1 MTSRNIPHLLEP
13 LLEIE
18 PSQSQ
23 SQILLT
29 GILGANTNWL
39 LLRYLYTLLKSSSA
53 SRSSPPSRPPAA
65 AVSQPQGQRRLG
77 TRMPIAAEPEFELR
91 TSTHAQQQ
99 QNGGDAGDQGES
111 GNESVGVLLVSFLRD
126 FAFWKESAGRLGLD
140 LEGLGRRGKLGFV
153 DGLCVGFGSSGSDGE
168 GGVVGGGGGLP
179 VRRPPV
185 PLAATGG
192 SSAGATGAVP
202 GRGPPQAPRPA
213 TTTTTTT
220 TTGGSSSQRPVEGER
235 WKRSLP
241 SLAVADVS
249 KTLHSA
255 LDELCQKN
263 KKVVLVIDQLDFLL
277 AATSDGNGLVSSAL
291 QDLLLDLREKSHA
304 TILTLSAD
312 DPLIAS
318 QVTTLDKDH
327 ASFVLSLAH
336 EAEMVVSLRLL
347 DTGIA
352 KDVSGV
358 VRITRGGDS
367 GGEKQIEEKEYLY
380 HVGGDGSV
388 RVFERGQ

>member
-1 MTSRNIPHLLEP
+1 MTSRTIPPLLEP
-13 LLEIE
+13 YLAIE

-39 LLRYLYTLLKSSSA
+39 LLRYLYTLLKSKSQQQA
-53 SRSSPPSRPPAA
+53 PRPQ
-65 AVSQPQGQRRLG
+65 QPQGQRRLG
-77 TRMPIAAEPEFELR
+77 LRMPVAAEPDLEP
-91 TSTHAQQQ
+91 SA
-99 QNGGDAGDQGES
+99 QNGGGRNDEEG
-111 GNESVGVLLVSFLRD
+111 ESVGVLLVSFLRD

-153 DGLCVGFGSSGSDGE
+153 DGLCVGSGSDGE
-168 GGVVGGGGGLP
+168 GAAPAGGAGRFGGGLP

-185 PLAATGG
+185 PAA
-192 SSAGATGAVP
+192 AGAAP
-202 GRGPPQAPRPA
+202 GRGPPSPAPTSPVTRGPVSQGQGQGPA
-213 TTTTTTT
+213 A
-220 TTGGSSSQRPVEGER
+220 EEK

-249 KTLHSA
+249 KTLHA
-255 LDELCQKN
+255 VLDELCQQN
-263 KKVVLVIDQLDFLL
+263 KKVVLVIDHLDFLL
-277 AATSDGNGLVSSAL
+277 AATSDGNGSVSLAL
-291 QDLLLDLREKSHA
+291 KELLLDLREKSHA

-318 QVTTLDKDH
+318 QTTTLEKDH

-336 EAEMVVSLRLL
+336 ASEMIVSLRLL

-367 GGEKQIEEKEYLY
+367 GGERQIEEREYLY
-380 HVGGDGSV
+380 HVGGDGGV

>member
-1 MTSRNIPHLLEP
+1 MTSRTIPPLLEP
-13 LLEIE
+13 YLSPPLANEH
-18 PSQSQ
+18 

-39 LLRYLYTLLKSSSA
+39 LLRYLYTLLKSSK
-53 SRSSPPSRPPAA
+53 SSSSSRPAT
-65 AVSQPQGQRRLG
+65 QPQGQRRLG
-77 TRMPIAAEPEFELR
+77 PRIPVAAEPELEFAN
-91 TSTHAQQQ
+91 SSA
-99 QNGGDAGDQGES
+99 NGGDVEGE
-111 GNESVGVLLVSFLRD
+111 EDAAVLLVSFLRD

-140 LEGLGRRGKLGFV
+140 LEGLGRKGRLGFV
-153 DGLCVGFGSSGSDGE
+153 DGLCIGSGPGSGSD
-168 GGVVGGGGGLP
+168 VGGGGLP
-179 VRRPPV
+179 VRGGRPLV
-185 PLAATGG
+185 PTGG
-192 SSAGATGAVP
+192 AAVP
-202 GRGPPQAPRPA
+202 GRGLPPAATAPARAVPA
-213 TTTTTTT
+213 SASASTSSHGQGP
-220 TTGGSSSQRPVEGER
+220 TGGGDK

-249 KTLHSA
+249 KTLHAA

-263 KKVVLVIDQLDFLL
+263 KKVVLVMDQLDFLV
-277 AATSDGNGLVSSAL
+277 AATSDGNGPSVSSAL
-291 QDLLLDLREKSHA
+291 RDLLLDLREKSHA

-318 QVTTLDKDH
+318 QTTTLEKDH

-336 EAEMVVSLRLL
+336 EAEMILSLRLL

-358 VRITRGGDS
+358 IRITRGGDS
-367 GGEKQIEEKEYLY
+367 GSERQMEEKEYLY
-380 HVGGDGSV
+380 HVGGDGGV

>member
-1 MTSRNIPHLLEP
+1 MTSRNIPHILEP
-13 LLEIE
+13 YLAIQ

-39 LLRYLYTLLKSSSA
+39 LLRYLYTLLKSKSS
-53 SRSSPPSRPPAA
+53 SQPQRPQP
-65 AVSQPQGQRRLG
+65 VQPQGQRRLG
-77 TRMPIAAEPEFELR
+77 TRIPVAAEPELELPP
-91 TSTHAQQQ
+91 SPGQ
-99 QNGGDAGDQGES
+99 QNGGNDEEG
-111 GNESVGVLLVSFLRD
+111 ESVGVLLVSFLRD

-153 DGLCVGFGSSGSDGE
+153 DGLCVGGGSGSDGE
-168 GGVVGGGGGLP
+168 GAGGGGLP

-185 PLAATGG
+185 PSVG
-192 SSAGATGAVP
+192 GAVP
-202 GRGPPQAPRPA
+202 GRGPPPARPA
-213 TTTTTTT
+213 PATAV
-220 TTGGSSSQRPVEGER
+220 GGSSSQGPAGGEEK

-249 KTLHSA
+249 KTLHSV
-255 LDELCQKN
+255 LDELCQKH

-277 AATSDGNGLVSSAL
+277 AATSDGNGSVSSAL
-291 QDLLLDLREKSHA
+291 KDLLLDLREA
-304 TILTLSAD
+304 
-312 DPLIAS
+312 
-318 QVTTLDKDH
+318 TTLDKDH

-336 EAEMVVSLRLL
+336 EAEMIVSLRLL

-367 GGEKQIEEKEYLY
+367 CGERQIEEKEYLY
-380 HVGGDGSV
+380 HVGGDGGV

>member
-13 LLEIE
+13 YLVIE

-39 LLRYLYTLLKSSSA
+39 LLRYLYTLLRSSST
-53 SRSSPPSRPPAA
+53 SRSSLPSRPPAA

-77 TRMPIAAEPEFELR
+77 TRMPIAVEPEFELR
-91 TSTHAQQQ
+91 TSTPAQQ

-111 GNESVGVLLVSFLRD
+111 RNESVGVLLVSFLRD

-153 DGLCVGFGSSGSDGE
+153 DGLCVGVGSGSDGE
-168 GGVVGGGGGLP
+168 GVVVGGGGGLP

-192 SSAGATGAVP
+192 SAGATGAVP
-202 GRGPPQAPRPA
+202 GRGPPQVPRPA
-213 TTTTTTT
+213 TTTATTN
-220 TTGGSSSQRPVEGER
+220 GGSSSQGHVEGEK

-255 LDELCQKN
+255 LNELCQKN

-304 TILTLSAD
+304 TILTMSAD

-358 VRITRGGDS
+358 VRITRGGDT

-380 HVGGDGSV
+380 HVGGDGGV